1 MGSPKWMQRLAKGR
15 GTNPGKERGSGIIWS
30 KPASKW
36 RAGSQLVSVC
46 PLLIFSLHRQDSP
59 WIQMGT
65 TLGLFSASSNSRLTP
80 HLNRL
85 KTMRRERLTYPSGK
99 RWTHCPCSSL
109 AMAVSRAGWKI
120 PLPRS
125 VEMTWPELNSREKSL
140 CRWERMRERACA
152 ISIKRHVIQF
162 RASSFNDSP
171 ICE

>member
-1 MGSPKWMQRLAKGR
+1 MNAEVCKGPRDETWERAWVWHHLVKAWKHR
-15 GTNPGKERGSGIIWS
+15 GAE
-30 KPASKW
+30 
-36 RAGSQLVSVC
+36 SQLVSVRR
-46 PLLIFSLHRQDSP
+46 LLVFSLHRQDSP
-59 WIQMGT
+59 WIQIGT

-85 KTMRRERLTYPSGK
+85 KTMRRERLTYPSGN

-109 AMAVSRAGWKI
+109 AMAVSRAGWKM

-140 CRWERMRERACA
+140 CRWERMRERAGRSCA

-162 RASSFNDSP
+162 RAFSFNDSP